1 MKNLLSG
8 LIGGLIGAFVGATIS
23 GFIAYNIFQK
33 QLLINQ
39 YALFAEDIER
49 AYAYGMMWKSH
60 EIDDFRKETLKTET
74 ELSLN
79 KAWTRALAILP
90 DEVFSEIDRMVTRGT
105 IDPKTRNRIYYLLR
119 QQLYP
124 NTSIQY
130 DDIMGRKISVKD

>member
-1 MKNLLSG
+1 MKSLLSG
-8 LIGGLIGAFVGATIS
+8 LIGALIGAAIS

-49 AYAYGMMWKSH
+49 AYAYGMMWKAY
-60 EIDDFRKETLKTET
+60 EIDDSQKEKLKTET
-74 ELSLN
+74 DLSLN
-79 KAWTRALAILP
+79 KAWARALAILP
-90 DEVFSEIDRMVTRGT
+90 DEVFSEIDRMVKRGM

-124 NTSIQY
+124 KTSIQY